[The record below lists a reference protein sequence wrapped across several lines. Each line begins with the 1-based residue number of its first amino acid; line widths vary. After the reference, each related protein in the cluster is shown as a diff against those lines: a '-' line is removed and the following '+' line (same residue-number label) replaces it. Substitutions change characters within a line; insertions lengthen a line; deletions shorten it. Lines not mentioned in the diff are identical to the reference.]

1 MSDLEPLTD
10 GVAERLVAWQGAEG
24 RNDLPWQRCADPYR
38 VWISEIMLQQTQV
51 ATVIPYFERFV
62 GRFPDIPALAAA
74 PVDDVLHLWS
84 GLGYYARARNLH
96 KAAQIIV
103 TDHRGRFPQAFDD
116 VLALPGIGRSTAGA
130 ILALSGGRR
139 FPILDGNVKRVL
151 ARLHA
156 VEGWPGRREV
166 EKRLWQLADVHTPET
181 DVAVYTQA
189 IMDLGATVC
198 TRSQPRCGAC
208 PLHDGCAARSAGTQS
223 RYPGKRPPRK
233 RPTRTLRMVLAM
245 APGGE
250 VLLERRPPSGIWG
263 GLWSPP
269 ELADEDDVHG
279 WCRAVFGDAVSR
291 IEEGALMRHAFTHF
305 ELEITP
311 LIVRLAA
318 MPVAQCVE
326 DGERVWYNRRAPAR
340 LGLAAPVERL
350 LAALGAGDLA

>member
-1 MSDLEPLTD
+1 MSDNKAVSD
-10 GVAERLVAWQGAEG
+10 AIAEHLVTWQRTAG
-24 RNDLPWQRCADPYR
+24 RNDLPWQRSDDPYR
-38 VWISEIMLQQTQV
+38 VWVSEIMLQQTQV

-62 GRFPDIPALAAA
+62 ARFPDISALATA

-96 KAAQIIV
+96 RAAQIIV
-103 TDHRGRFPQAFDD
+103 AEHDAVFPQDFDD

-130 ILALSGGRR
+130 ILALAGGRR

-166 EKRLWQLADVHTPET
+166 EKRLWQLADRHTPET

-198 TRSQPRCGAC
+198 TRSQPRCQAC
-208 PLHDGCAARSAGTQS
+208 PLHDDCAARAAGTQR

-233 RPTRTLRMVLAM
+233 RPTRTTRMVLAM
-245 APGGE
+245 APDGE
-250 VLLERRPPSGIWG
+250 ILLERRPPSGIWG

-269 ELADEDDVHG
+269 EIADEDNAQD
-279 WCRAVFGDAVSR
+279 WCRAVFGDAVAD
-291 IEEGALMRHAFTHF
+291 IEEGELLRHAFTHF
-305 ELEITP
+305 DLEITP

-318 MPVAQCVE
+318 MPESQCVE
-326 DGERVWYNRRAPAR
+326 DRERVWYKRRAPAR

-350 LAALGAGDLA
+350 LAALAAGDEA

>member
-1 MSDLEPLTD
+1 VSEDI
-10 GVAERLVAWQGAEG
+10 AHRLIAWQRRSG
-24 RNDLPWQRCADPYR
+24 RNDLPWQRNADPYR

-62 GRFPDIPALAAA
+62 ARFPDVASLASA

-96 KAAQIIV
+96 RAARQV
-103 TDHRGRFPQAFDD
+103 VEQHGGVFPQEFEA

-130 ILALSGGRR
+130 ILALSIGRR

-151 ARLHA
+151 ARFHA

-166 EKRLWQLADVHTPET
+166 EKRLWALAESHTPET
-181 DVAVYTQA
+181 DVAIYTQA

-198 TRSQPRCGAC
+198 TRGQPRCEVC
-208 PLHDGCAARSAGTQS
+208 PLNADCAGCGSGEQS
-223 RYPGKRPPRK
+223 RYPGKRPAR
-233 RPTRTLRMVLAM
+233 TRLLRATRMVLAV
-245 APGGE
+245 APTGE

-269 ELADEDDVHG
+269 ELGADDDVLRWCESMFGNAGAAVEQAEVFRHG
-279 WCRAVFGDAVSR
+279 
-291 IEEGALMRHAFTHF
+291 FTHF
-305 ELEITP
+305 DLEITP
-311 LIVRLAA
+311 LIVRLDDAPA
-318 MPVAQCVE
+318 LAGVE

-340 LGLAAPVERL
+340 LGLAAPVEKL
-350 LAALGAGDLA
+350 LVSLG

>member
-10 GVAERLVAWQGAEG
+10 GVAERLVAWQRADG
-24 RNDLPWQRCADPYR
+24 RNDLPWQRSADPYR

-51 ATVIPYFERFV
+51 ATVIPYFERYV

-103 TDHRGRFPQAFDD
+103 ADHGGRFPQAFDD

-181 DVAVYTQA
+181 DVAVYTQESWTSA
-189 IMDLGATVC
+189 RPCVPGASRAVEHARCTTVV
-198 TRSQPRCGAC
+198 P
-208 PLHDGCAARSAGTQS
+208 HAARARKAVIRANARRGND
-223 RYPGKRPPRK
+223 RPG
-233 RPTRTLRMVLAM
+233 
-245 APGGE
+245 
-250 VLLERRPPSGIWG
+250 RR
-263 GLWSPP
+263 
-269 ELADEDDVHG
+269 G
-279 WCRAVFGDAVSR
+279 WCWR
-291 IEEGALMRHAFTHF
+291 
-305 ELEITP
+305 
-311 LIVRLAA
+311 
-318 MPVAQCVE
+318 
-326 DGERVWYNRRAPAR
+326 
-340 LGLAAPVERL
+340 
-350 LAALGAGDLA
+350 